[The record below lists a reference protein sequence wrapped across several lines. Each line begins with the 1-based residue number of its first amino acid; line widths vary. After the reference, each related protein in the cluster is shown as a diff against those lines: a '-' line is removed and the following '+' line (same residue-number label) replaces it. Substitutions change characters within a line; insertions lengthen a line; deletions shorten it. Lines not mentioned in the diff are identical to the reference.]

1 MVDMIN
7 VIDELFF
14 FLLKLNYARSS
25 LQAET
30 MHLLA

>member
-1 MVDMIN
+1 MVD
-7 VIDELFF
+7 VIKRFDVIF

-25 LQAET
+25 LQAD